1 MISLEESEI
10 SLPNETSNAGF
21 VKIRGK
27 AKNYDHFWSF
37 KSLTIAENCLSG
49 TFCENQWTHT
59 KTTDSLEGIK
69 KWYHCKQKKC
79 PFVMQLVLSKES
91 SKSSANHSQKEFH
104 AGHT

>member
-27 AKNYDHFWSF
+27 AKNYDNFCSF

-49 TFCENQWTHT
+49 KLPFRQSQKNMESTNQ
-59 KTTDSLEGIK
+59 
-69 KWYHCKQKKC
+69 
-79 PFVMQLVLSKES
+79 PS
-91 SKSSANHSQKEFH
+91 SKYKNSFH
-104 AGHT
+104 WVVSREKY